1 LNFVYVIGTE
11 GECTYSGM
19 ADSNG
24 GKDTTPSS
32 NI

>member
-1 LNFVYVIGTE
+1 LNFVYVAGTA
-11 GECTYSGM
+11 GEYTYRGM

-24 GKDTTPSS
+24 GKDTTPFS